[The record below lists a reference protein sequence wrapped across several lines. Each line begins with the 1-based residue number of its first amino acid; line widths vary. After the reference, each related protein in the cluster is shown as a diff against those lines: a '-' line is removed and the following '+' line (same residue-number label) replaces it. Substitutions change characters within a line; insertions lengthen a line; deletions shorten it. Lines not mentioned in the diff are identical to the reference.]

1 MHNNTNS
8 TDFSNFLSNLGW
20 RSNS

>member
-8 TDFSNFLSNLGW
+8 TDFSHFLSNTDLMY
-20 RSNS
+20 